1 MLSRGN
7 GDEYDTPA
15 EYPAR
20 FGANWGNTMG
30 SPDDSGERPAW
41 RPPAEDHRERR
52 STVWITVVLFAV
64 FMAVMLVVAV
74 LVVGGLKDSKVGA
87 VQPRLPAVSSSAPV
101 TSPTAKA
108 DVPTRKY
115 ETAANPLVAPGVTM
129 PKVTCELP
137 KLRGTKEKLEAF
149 YLALV
154 PCLERAWH
162 PALTQAGE
170 PRIPVAINA
179 DDVKNTA
186 CGPPP
191 PPAEASG
198 FYCSEGATIF
208 VPLPRQLENGGPEL
222 LTQLFLLAHE
232 YGHHVQ
238 EQSGILSKHDALYRE
253 ADGDQVKILDLS
265 RRLELQAD
273 CFSTLFLANAA
284 GRGSIGAGLLAP
296 LKQGG
301 FDAED
306 SETHGSAKNA
316 TLWQKGG
323 LTAKDTSAC
332 NTFAAPANEVS

>member
-1 MLSRGN
+1 
-7 GDEYDTPA
+7 
-15 EYPAR
+15 
-20 FGANWGNTMG
+20 MG

-41 RPPAEDHRERR
+41 RPPAEDHREQR

-74 LVVGGLKDSKVGA
+74 LVVGGLKESRAGA
-87 VQPRLPAVSSSAPV
+87 VQTWQPTVPPTSAGASSAPP
-101 TSPTAKA
+101 SSSRE
-108 DVPTRKY
+108 VPIRKL

-137 KLRGTKEKLEAF
+137 RLRGTKEQLDAF
-149 YLALV
+149 YLALI

-162 PALTQAGE
+162 PVLTQVGE
-170 PRIPVAINA
+170 PRIPVAVNLH
-179 DDVKNTA
+179 DVSNTA

-191 PPAEASG
+191 PASEAMG
-198 FYCSEGATIF
+198 FYCSDDKTIF
-208 VPLPRQLENGGPEL
+208 LPLPRQLANGGPEL

-238 EQSGILSKHDALYRE
+238 EQSGILRKHDTLYRE

-284 GRGSIGAGLLAP
+284 GRGSIGAGLIAP

-301 FDAED
+301 FEGED

-316 TLWQKGG
+316 TLWQKRG

>member
-1 MLSRGN
+1 
-7 GDEYDTPA
+7 
-15 EYPAR
+15 
-20 FGANWGNTMG
+20 MG

-41 RPPAEDHRERR
+41 RPPAEDHREQR

-87 VQPRLPAVSSSAPV
+87 VQPRLPAVSTSAGASSAPP
-101 TSPTAKA
+101 SSRQE
-108 DVPTRKY
+108 VPIRKL
-115 ETAANPLVAPGVTM
+115 ETAANPLVAPGVAM

-137 KLRGTKEKLEAF
+137 KLRGTKEQLDAF
-149 YLALV
+149 YLALI

-162 PALTQAGE
+162 PVLTQVGE
-170 PRIPVAINA
+170 PQIPVAVNLH
-179 DDVKNTA
+179 DVSNTA

-191 PPAEASG
+191 PASEAMG
-198 FYCSEGATIF
+198 FYCSDDKTIF

-238 EQSGILSKHDALYRE
+238 EQSGILRKHDALYRE

-296 LKQGG
+296 LRQGG
-301 FDAED
+301 FDPED

-316 TLWQKGG
+316 KLWQKRG